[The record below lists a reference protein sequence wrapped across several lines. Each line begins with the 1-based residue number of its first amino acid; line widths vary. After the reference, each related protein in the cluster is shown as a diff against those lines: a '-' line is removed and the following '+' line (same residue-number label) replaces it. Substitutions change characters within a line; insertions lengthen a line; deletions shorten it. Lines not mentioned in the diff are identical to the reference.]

1 MLFDTVLGRANSR
14 IKRDSVESNWA
25 CPNSLKNSK
34 DRYTRTNGNWYGNPA
49 SRFPP
54 QLSKTQTEI
63 PQKEKN
69 IAGYGMVYYLC
80 SSKFLVYEG
89 IS

>member
-25 CPNSLKNSK
+25 CPNSPKNSK

-49 SRFPP
+49 GRFPP

-63 PQKEKN
+63 PEKEKMLWV
-69 IAGYGMVYYLC
+69 IGGFTTFAPAIFVI
-80 SSKFLVYEG
+80 YEG